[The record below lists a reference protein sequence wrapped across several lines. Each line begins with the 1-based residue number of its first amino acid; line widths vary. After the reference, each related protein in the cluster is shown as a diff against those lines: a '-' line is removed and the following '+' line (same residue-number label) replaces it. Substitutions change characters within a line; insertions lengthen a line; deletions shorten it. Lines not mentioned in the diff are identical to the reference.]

1 MKILGAQSEAFAVM
15 RRRALA
21 LAGAKVAAPG
31 RAAPAD
37 STEFLGLS
45 EADLTPSVQNAVQTL
60 LSEIEDLRG
69 EVKRLKDRLFETEG
83 LADRDV
89 LTPLLNRRAF
99 VREIG
104 RAQAFAERYGSPA
117 AVIYFDLDGFKA
129 VNDRFGHPAGDLALK
144 AVAERLAA
152 NIRGSDLAARLGG
165 DEFGVLLAQADGATA
180 AAKAASLQRLIEATP
195 ADLGE
200 WSAPLRI
207 SFGVRAL
214 DPGTD
219 PEHLLGEADAAM
231 YAQKRA
237 RAAAAG

>member
-37 STEFLGLS
+37 TTEFLGLT
-45 EADLTPSVQNAVQTL
+45 EADLTPAVQGAVQTL
-60 LSEIEDLRG
+60 LSEIDDLRG
-69 EVKRLKDRLFETEG
+69 EVKRLKERLSDVEG

-99 VREIG
+99 VREMA
-104 RAQAFAERYGSPA
+104 RAQGFAERYGSPA

-144 AVAERLAA
+144 AVAERLTA

-165 DEFGVLLAQADGATA
+165 DEFGVLLAQADLEA
-180 AAKAASLQRLIEATP
+180 AQAKAAALQRLIEAQP

-200 WSAPLRI
+200 WSAPLRV

-214 DPGTD
+214 DPGVD
-219 PEHLLGEADAAM
+219 PEHLLGEADSAM

-237 RAAAAG
+237 RALG

>member
-21 LAGAKVAAPG
+21 LAGAKVAAGDG
-31 RAAPAD
+31 RPAPAD
-37 STEFLGLS
+37 SAEFLGLS
-45 EADLTPSVQNAVQTL
+45 ETDLTPAVQGAVRTL

-69 EVKRLKDRLFETEG
+69 EVKRLKDRLLETEG

-104 RAQAFAERYGSPA
+104 RAQAFAERYDAPA
-117 AVIYFDLDGFKA
+117 TVVYFDLDGFKA

-144 AVAERLAA
+144 AVAERLLS
-152 NIRGSDLAARLGG
+152 NIRGSDVAARLGG
-165 DEFGVLLAQADGATA
+165 DEFGVLLAQTDAATA
-180 AAKAASLQRLIEATP
+180 AVKAAALQRLIEASP

-207 SFGVRAL
+207 SFGVRGL
-214 DPGTD
+214 DPGID

-231 YAQKRA
+231 YGQKRA
-237 RAAAAG
+237 RLTR

>member
-31 RAAPAD
+31 RPAPAD
-37 STEFLGLS
+37 TTEFLGLS

-69 EVKRLKDRLFETEG
+69 EVKRLKDRLSETEG

-144 AVAERLAA
+144 AVAERLSA

-165 DEFGVLLAQADGATA
+165 DEFGVLLAQADLEA
-180 AAKAASLQRLIEATP
+180 ARAKASSLQRVIEAQP

-200 WSAPLRI
+200 WSAPLRV

-214 DPGTD
+214 DPGVD

-237 RAAAAG
+237 RALG

>member
-21 LAGAKVAAPG
+21 LAGAKVGNAG

-37 STEFLGLS
+37 TTEFLGLS
-45 EADLTPSVQNAVQTL
+45 ETDLTPAVQNAVQTL

-69 EVKRLKDRLFETEG
+69 EVKRLKERLSETEG

-104 RAQAFAERYGSPA
+104 RAQGFAERYDSPA

-129 VNDRFGHPAGDLALK
+129 VNDRFGHPAGDMALK
-144 AVAERLAA
+144 AVAERLLA

-165 DEFGVLLAQADGATA
+165 DEFGVLLAQADLAAAT
-180 AAKAASLQRLIEATP
+180 AKAASLQRLIETAPT
-195 ADLGE
+195 DLGE

-207 SFGVRAL
+207 SFGVRTL
-214 DPGTD
+214 DPGVD

-237 RAAAAG
+237 RPLG

>member
-37 STEFLGLS
+37 STDFLGLS
-45 EADLTPSVQNAVQTL
+45 EADLTPAVQGAVQTL
-60 LSEIEDLRG
+60 LSEIDDLRG
-69 EVKRLKDRLFETEG
+69 EVKRLKDRLSETEG

-117 AVIYFDLDGFKA
+117 AVVYFDLDGFKA

-144 AVAERLAA
+144 AVAERLSTH
-152 NIRGSDLAARLGG
+152 IRGSDLAARLGG
-165 DEFGVLLAQADGATA
+165 DEFGVLLAQADLEA
-180 AAKAASLQRLIEATP
+180 AQAKAASLQRLIEAQP

-214 DPGTD
+214 DPGVD

-231 YAQKRA
+231 FAQKRA
-237 RAAAAG
+237 RALG

>member
-37 STEFLGLS
+37 TTEFLGLS
-45 EADLTPSVQNAVQTL
+45 EVDLTPAVQSAVQTL
-60 LSEIEDLRG
+60 LLEIEDLRG
-69 EVKRLKDRLFETEG
+69 EVKRLKERLSETEG

-104 RAQAFAERYGSPA
+104 RAQGFTERYGSPA
-117 AVIYFDLDGFKA
+117 AVVYFDLDGFKA

-144 AVAERLAA
+144 AVAERLSA

-165 DEFGVLLAQADGATA
+165 DEFGVLLAQADAAAAT
-180 AAKAASLQRLIEATP
+180 AKAASLQRLIEASP

-214 DPGTD
+214 DPGVD

-231 YAQKRA
+231 YAQKRT
-237 RAAAAG
+237 RALG

>member
-1 MKILGAQSEAFAVM
+1 MKILGARSEPFAVM

-21 LAGAKVAAPG
+21 LAGAKVAGPTQA
-31 RAAPAD
+31 AD
-37 STEFLGLS
+37 SATFLGLS
-45 EADLTPSVQNAVQTL
+45 EADLTPQVQTAVQTL
-60 LSEIEDLRG
+60 LSEIDDLRG
-69 EVKRLKDRLFETEG
+69 EVKRLKDRLGEVEG

-117 AVIYFDLDGFKA
+117 AAVYFDLDGFKA
-129 VNDRFGHPAGDLALK
+129 VNDRFGHAAGDAALR
-144 AVAERLAA
+144 AVGERLAA

-165 DEFGVLLAQADGATA
+165 DEFGVLLAQADLHTA
-180 AAKAASLQRLIEATP
+180 RVKAEALQHLIETTP

-214 DPGTD
+214 DAGVD
-219 PEHLLGEADAAM
+219 PEQLLADADAAM
-231 YAQKRA
+231 YAQKRVRQA
-237 RAAAAG
+237 S